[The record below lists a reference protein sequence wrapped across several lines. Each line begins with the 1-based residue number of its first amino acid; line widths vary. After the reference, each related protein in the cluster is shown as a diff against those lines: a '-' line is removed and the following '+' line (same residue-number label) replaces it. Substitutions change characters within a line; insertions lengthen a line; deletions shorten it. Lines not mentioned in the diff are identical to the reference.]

1 MKVTNTGDTYSGKEV
16 VQVYYSAPQGK
27 LGKPAKELCAYV
39 KTNKLA
45 PSESQTVDIE
55 FAVKDMASY
64 DDSGVTGNK
73 SCYVLEAG
81 DYAIYVGNSVRN
93 VKEVLHTMLKN

>member
-1 MKVTNTGDTYSGKEV
+1 MWK
-16 VQVYYSAPQGK
+16 Q
-27 LGKPAKELCAYV
+27 
-39 KTNKLA
+39 NKLA

-73 SCYVLEAG
+73 SCYVLNRWLCNICG
-81 DYAIYVGNSVRN
+81 
-93 VKEVLHTMLKN
+93 

>member
-1 MKVTNTGDTYSGKEV
+1 MTGVLELDVYVKNVGKSGKEV

-45 PSESQTVDIE
+45 PSESQTVEIE
-55 FAVKDMASY
+55 FAVKDN
-64 DDSGVTGNK
+64 GF
-73 SCYVLEAG
+73 L
-81 DYAIYVGNSVRN
+81 
-93 VKEVLHTMLKN
+93 